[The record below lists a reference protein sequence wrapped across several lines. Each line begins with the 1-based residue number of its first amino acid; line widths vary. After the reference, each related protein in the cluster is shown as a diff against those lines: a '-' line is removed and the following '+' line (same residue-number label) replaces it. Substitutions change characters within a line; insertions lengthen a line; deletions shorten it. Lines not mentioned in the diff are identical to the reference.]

1 MKIILWLSMQRSV
14 LEICIGMLNSQEES
28 KEYSI
33 SYSKLGSVDH
43 QNRSRVFFQH
53 LISKNRDYEFHGPI
67 RNFKWE
73 LSNFLIEYLQFWS
86 NYYQKLYSK
95 TGRESFN
102 FVTINDKKLDFPFTN
117 EKFKNPIMS
126 LKIIKA
132 LGSNFLSNEEFKK

>member
-53 LISKNRDYEFHGPI
+53 LISKNRHM
-67 RNFKWE
+67 NFTGQFE
-73 LSNFLIEYLQFWS
+73 ISNE
-86 NYYQKLYSK
+86 NYR
-95 TGRESFN
+95 T
-102 FVTINDKKLDFPFTN
+102 
-117 EKFKNPIMS
+117 
-126 LKIIKA
+126 
-132 LGSNFLSNEEFKK
+132 FLSNIFNFGVIIIKNGIQKLAENHLTSLLLMIRNWIFLSRMRNLKILLCRSKL